1 MGGNVLNEIMHKIY
15 AACRFFCRRLWQ
27 RLGRRD
33 GVGQFTGQED
43 PPAIQSTYIQIIGR
57 KNRTSMPDEREI
69 RVQRLQELREQGI
82 NPYPNSVERTNT
94 IADVLEHFDEF
105 VGPENSYTLVGRI
118 RLMREMGKAAFA
130 KIEDGTGS
138 IQVYFRINDVGEAAY
153 RAIKLLD
160 LGDFIQV
167 SGFLFVTR
175 TGERTLHVKHY
186 RILTKGLRPLPE
198 KYHGLEDKEIRQR
211 KRYLDLIA
219 NGDEVKQVF
228 VTRSRTIT
236 AMRHFLDDHAFIEVE
251 TPVLQPLYGGATAR
265 PFITHH
271 NKLDRDLYLR
281 IAVELYHKRLIVGG
295 FERVYEIGRN
305 FRNEGIDRS
314 HNPEFT
320 MLEFYEAYADYND
333 TMKLVEEMI
342 AYVATQVKGAPTIT
356 YQGTEIDL
364 TPPWRRIPL
373 LEAIAQYTGI
383 QVERYPERESL
394 AAEMRAQNYEVDP
407 KAGRGRLIDD
417 LMKAM
422 FRKGYPDLKQALFLT
437 DYPLD
442 ISPLAKKHREIPGL
456 VERFQP
462 FVGGLEIGN
471 AFTELNDP
479 LDQRARFEDQL
490 RQRSQGDDEAQ
501 VLDEDFLE
509 AMEVGMP
516 PTSGVG
522 IGIDRLVM
530 AMTDQESIRDV
541 ILFPTLRTV
550 VEE

>member
-1 MGGNVLNEIMHKIY
+1 
-15 AACRFFCRRLWQ
+15 
-27 RLGRRD
+27 
-33 GVGQFTGQED
+33 
-43 PPAIQSTYIQIIGR
+43 
-57 KNRTSMPDEREI
+57 MPDEREI

-82 NPYPNSVERTNT
+82 NPYPNNVERTHT

-186 RILTKGLRPLPE
+186 RILAKGLRPLPE

-236 AMRHFLDDHAFIEVE
+236 AMRHFLDDHNFIEVE

-342 AYVATQVKGAPTIT
+342 AYVALQVKGTPSIT

-373 LEAIAQYTGI
+373 LEAIAEYTGI
-383 QVERYPERESL
+383 QVERYPDRESL

-422 FRKGYPDLKQALFLT
+422 FRRGYPDLKQALFLT

-509 AMEVGMP
+509 AMEIGMP

>member
-1 MGGNVLNEIMHKIY
+1 
-15 AACRFFCRRLWQ
+15 
-27 RLGRRD
+27 
-33 GVGQFTGQED
+33 
-43 PPAIQSTYIQIIGR
+43 
-57 KNRTSMPDEREI
+57 
-69 RVQRLQELREQGI
+69 
-82 NPYPNSVERTNT
+82 
-94 IADVLEHFDEF
+94 
-105 VGPENSYTLVGRI
+105 VGRI
-118 RLMREMGKAAFA
+118 RLLREMGKAAFA

-138 IQVYFRINDVGEAAY
+138 IQVYFRINDLGEQAY

-167 SGFLFVTR
+167 SGFLFLTR

-186 RILTKGLRPLPE
+186 RILAKGLRPLPE

-228 VTRSRTIT
+228 VTRSRMIT
-236 AMRHFLDDHAFIEVE
+236 AMRHFLDDHDFIEVE
-251 TPVLQPLYGGATAR
+251 TPILQPLYGGATAR

-271 NKLDRDLYLR
+271 NTLDRDLYLR

-342 AYVATQVKGAPTIT
+342 AYVAQQVKGTPVIT

-373 LEAIAQYTGI
+373 LEAIAEYTGI
-383 QVERYPERESL
+383 QVDRYPDKESL
-394 AAEMRAQNYEVDP
+394 AAEMRAQGYEADP
-407 KAGRGRLIDD
+407 KLGRGRLIDD
-417 LMKAM
+417 LKSAM

-442 ISPLAKKHREIPGL
+442 VSPLAKKHREIPGL

-462 FVGGLEIGN
+462 FIGGLELGN

-479 LDQRARFEDQL
+479 VDQRARFEDQL

-522 IGIDRLVM
+522 IGIDRLAMVM
-530 AMTDQESIRDV
+530 ADQESIRDV
-541 ILFPTLRTV
+541 ILFPTLRKV